1 MPRPARPWFRFYVE
15 ALSDRKLRRLTP
27 AQRWLW
33 VAVLGAARM
42 SPEPG
47 VLLVA
52 ENEPMDEHDLADIAA
67 MPVRDV
73 EKALPLFERAG
84 MLHRDDA
91 GAWVVTNWS
100 GRQYESD
107 NVTARTRKHRSKEHG
122 RNVPTNVPTSTV
134 GTDQKTETDT
144 DTENPPSSPP
154 SESPS
159 ATAQRGTRIP
169 EPFTVTADMRDWVER
184 ECAGLDW
191 RRETE
196 QFVDYWRAATGQ
208 KATKRDWPA
217 TWRTWMRRAAAAHTH
232 QPRPVGNEPPR
243 LPVYEP
249 REVPDALPRNELA
262 ERARTLRVVRR

>member
-1 MPRPARPWFRFYVE
+1 MGWVKVDDGFYDHPKFLNLSLAEIGLRSAALAYANRHLTDGRIPSGWVKRMGGARQAS
-15 ALSDRKLRRLTP
+15 ALVDAGL
-27 AQRWLW
+27 WL
-33 VAVLGAARM
+33 
-42 SPEPG
+42 
-47 VLLVA
+47 
-52 ENEPMDEHDLADIAA
+52 
-67 MPVRDV
+67 
-73 EKALPLFERAG
+73 
-84 MLHRDDA
+84 RDDEGYVIHDYLDWQRSADQVRELSAKRAAA
-91 GAWVVTNWS
+91 GKRGGAKRAANAKQVACS
-100 GRQYESD
+100 EP
-107 NVTARTRKHRSKEHG
+107 SKVQPEEEEE
-122 RNVPTNVPTSTV
+122 
-134 GTDQKTETDT
+134 QE
-144 DTENPPSSPP
+144 EEQNPPVGPP
-154 SESPS
+154 SEAP
-159 ATAQRGTRIP
+159 AAPEKRGTRIP